1 MFRPVQTPSLSYRI
15 SRQIKSA
22 ILSGRLIPGDKLP
35 SERELVARFRVS
47 RVSVREAL
55 HSLDTAGLVVVRK
68 GTRGGHFVAD
78 PSSRPVTESL
88 KNQLRLGPKT
98 LVYLTEARVL
108 LEPEI
113 ARLAARRATPADLAA
128 LETLVAGGEALVSAR
143 RLPRR
148 YDMAFHRLVAQAT
161 HNPVLT
167 LTMNSMM
174 DILAERVAELRLD
187 LDVHRKITGFHRRV
201 LEALKIRDP
210 ETACR
215 LMREHVGDI
224 QRRLRRLSAAADGS
238 TGRRGS
244 GRRSIR

>member
-1 MFRPVQTPSLSYRI
+1 M
-15 SRQIKSA
+15 
-22 ILSGRLIPGDKLP
+22 PGDKLP

-55 HSLDTAGLVVVRK
+55 HSLNTAGLVVVRK
-68 GTRGGHFVAD
+68 GKRGGHFVAD

-108 LEPEI
+108 LEPEV
-113 ARLAARRATPADLAA
+113 ARLAARRATAADLAA
-128 LETLVAGGEALVSAR
+128 LETLVAEAEALASTG

-167 LTMNSMM
+167 LTINSMM
-174 DILAERVAELRLD
+174 DILAERVAELSID
-187 LDVHRKITGFHRRV
+187 QGVYRKITGFHRRV
-201 LEALKIRDP
+201 LEALKARDQ
-210 ETACR
+210 EAACR
-215 LMREHVGDI
+215 LMRDHVADI
-224 QRRLRRLSAAADGS
+224 QRRLRRLSTAADGHAA
-238 TGRRGS
+238 GRGS
-244 GRRSIR
+244 GTRSTG